1 MLDIVRHLPY
11 NINTGKG
18 KPSNTERRTT
28 KQPKE
33 VKGLESTEK
42 RTDCEDA
49 EAMKKLLE
57 ALEMAIN
64 SGSVEKITLVI
75 RPKRKPKQ
83 P

>member
-1 MLDIVRHLPY
+1 M
-11 NINTGKG
+11 K
-18 KPSNTERRTT
+18 
-28 KQPKE
+28 
-33 VKGLESTEK
+33 STEE
-42 RTDCEDA
+42 RVDCEDA

-83 P
+83 S